1 MTVIPVRIH
10 KQLGI
15 IQSGGVEM
23 RGVTVTAIAKRKNV
37 NSPVLE
43 KYVFT
48 PYVEAAHLDLHTALR
63 VCTHIALENK
73 PSTQVNV
80 VEVHK
85 QGTSP
90 LSPVLV
96 PIFADLP
103 LIKASG
109 IPDIICL

>member
-1 MTVIPVRIH
+1 
-10 KQLGI
+10 
-15 IQSGGVEM
+15 VEI
-23 RGVTVTAIAKRKNV
+23 RGLTVTAIAKRKNV

-48 PYVEAAHLDLHTALR
+48 PYVEAAHLDLHTALS
-63 VCTHIALENK
+63 VCTQIIVENK
-73 PSTQVNV
+73 PGTRVNV

-85 QGTSP
+85 QGTAP

-96 PIFADLP
+96 PIFADMP

-109 IPDIICL
+109 IL